1 VKYAILTAYPA
12 ITFQRILLIDVPL
25 RPPKDIFFTETI
37 ITKFYM
43 DSIGEAVF
51 VINAYLRMID
61 IFLR

>member
-1 VKYAILTAYPA
+1 
-12 ITFQRILLIDVPL
+12 VPL

-37 ITKFYM
+37 ITKFYI